1 MAAKRLPCHFP
12 SKPMIPARVG
22 IVGIGGYGRVLLENL
37 LEEKHA
43 GTAEIAAAVVV
54 DPAADAA
61 HLAFLKEQAPQA
73 RIYPD
78 LQSLCAAGEELDL
91 MMLPVGIPYHAELT
105 LAALEAGWN
114 VMVEKPLAGSV
125 EAAMRI
131 VEAAE
136 RSSNFVAVGYQD
148 MYGQTAHEIKHA
160 ILSGA
165 IGTPQSIKSFAIWGR
180 PLGYYQRNS
189 WAGKLSHHGTA
200 VFDSPFNNALAHYV
214 NMALFLAGANA
225 DDPAGSVSA
234 EAALFRGHEIESCD
248 TASIRWQTDSGVEVG
263 AWFSHL
269 SSLQL
274 HPEMRILGSAGGIF
288 WKMDDFWELRRDGH
302 ETLRH
307 PAGLSS
313 EFRKAA
319 LRRII
324 EKARGADVPVFTAA
338 QAMAQVRATALAH
351 AATKIQQ
358 LPAAAIH
365 KHATEDAHGN
375 SSHWVEVPAL
385 GKSLREAFENNR
397 LLTLEDFKTLPAD

>member
-1 MAAKRLPCHFP
+1 
-12 SKPMIPARVG
+12 MIPARVG

-37 LEEKHA
+37 LEGKQA

-54 DPAADAA
+54 DPVADAA
-61 HLAFLKEQAPQA
+61 HLSFLKEQAPDA

-78 LQSLCAAGEELDL
+78 WQSLCAAGETLDL
-91 MMLPVGIPYHAELT
+91 MVLPIGIPYHAQFT

-114 VMVEKPLAGSV
+114 VMVEKPLGGAV
-125 EAAMRI
+125 EDGLRI

-148 MYGQTAHEIKHA
+148 MYGETAHEIKKV
-160 ILSGA
+160 IRSGA
-165 IGTPQSIKSFAIWGR
+165 IGTLQSIKSFAIWGR

-214 NMALFLAGANA
+214 NMALFLAGTDV
-225 DDPAGSVSA
+225 DDPATPLSA
-234 EAALFRGHEIESCD
+234 EGALFRGHYIESCD
-248 TASIRWQTDSGVEVG
+248 TAAIRWQTDSGVEVG
-263 AWFSHL
+263 VWFSHL
-269 SSLQL
+269 TSLQI
-274 HPEMRILGSAGGIF
+274 HPEIIIEGSAGQVF
-288 WKMDDFWELRRDGH
+288 WKMDDFWEMRRDGH

-319 LRRII
+319 IRRII

-351 AATKIQQ
+351 AATEIQQ
-358 LPAAAIH
+358 LPSSAIH

-375 SSHWVEVPAL
+375 SSHWVEAPAL
-385 GKSLREAFENNR
+385 EKSLREAFENNR
-397 LLTLEDFKTLPAD
+397 LLRAEDFKTLPAD

>member
-1 MAAKRLPCHFP
+1 MN
-12 SKPMIPARVG
+12 PARVG
-22 IVGIGGYGRVLLENL
+22 IVGIGGYGRVLLEAL
-37 LEEKHA
+37 LEEKQS

-54 DPAADAA
+54 DPLADAA

-73 RIYPD
+73 RIHPD
-78 LQSLCAAGEELDL
+78 WDSLRAAGEGLDL
-91 MMLPVGIPYHAELT
+91 MVLPIGIPYHAQLT
-105 LAALEAGWN
+105 IAALEAGWN

-125 EAAMRI
+125 EDGKRI

-136 RSSNFVAVGYQD
+136 RSDRFVAVGYQD

-189 WAGKLSHHGTA
+189 WAGKLSHHGTP
-200 VFDSPFNNALAHYV
+200 VFDSPFNNALAHYL
-214 NMALFLAGANA
+214 NLALFLAGTGV
-225 DDPAGSVSA
+225 DDPATPLSA

-248 TASIRWQTDSGVEVG
+248 TATIRWQTDSGVEVG
-263 AWFSHL
+263 VWFSHL

-274 HPEMRILGSAGGIF
+274 HPEMRILGSAGEIF

-313 EFRKAA
+313 DSRKAA
-319 LRRII
+319 ISSVLA
-324 EKARGADVPVFTAA
+324 KARGAEVPVFTAA

-351 AATKIQQ
+351 AATDIQQ
-358 LPAAAIH
+358 LPDAAIH
-365 KHATEDAHGN
+365 KHSTTDEHGN
-375 SSHWVEVPAL
+375 PSQWVEAPAL
-385 GKSLREAFENNR
+385 EKSLREAYQQMR
-397 LLTLEDFKTLPAD
+397 LLTAADFGTVSTM